1 MMFLAVRTFNNKLL
15 LIYFMQSSVLSEV
28 FLPLGLAIIMMGL
41 GLSLTIGDFKRIFS
55 YPKAIIIG
63 LFCQMII
70 LPIICYFIAV
80 GFKLSPELA
89 VGLMLLAAAPGGP
102 TSNLFSHVAKGDVA
116 LNVSLT
122 AINSLLSVFT
132 ISVIVNISLAMFMET
147 GDVIPLQFNKVLE
160 VCLIVLIPISLGMLI
175 RAKASKVAEKL
186 NKQVKIASAI
196 FLATIIILTL
206 YGEREK
212 LPLYFSLVG
221 IPALL
226 FNILCMAIGY
236 FIPRLLKL
244 GKAQAIAI
252 GMEIGIH
259 NGTLAIFIA
268 LSVIGNNVMATPA
281 AIYSLFMFFT
291 AAIFGVIVNKF

>member
-1 MMFLAVRTFNNKLL
+1 
-15 LIYFMQSSVLSEV
+15 MQSSVLSV
-28 FLPLGLAIIMMGL
+28 VLLPLGLAIIMMGL
-41 GLSLTIGDFKRIFS
+41 GLSLTIADFKRIIT

-70 LPIICYFIAV
+70 LPFICYFIAV

-132 ISVIVNISLAMFMET
+132 ISLIVNISIATFMAT
-147 GDVIPLQFNKVLE
+147 GDVIPLQFKKIME
-160 VCLIVLIPISLGMLI
+160 VCLIVLGPVSIGMLI
-175 RAKASKVAEKL
+175 RSKAPKIAEQL
-186 NKQVKIASAI
+186 NKPVKIASAV
-196 FLATIIILTL
+196 FLAIIIILTL
-206 YGEREK
+206 YSEKEK

-226 FNILCMAIGY
+226 FNILCMAVGY
-236 FIPRLLKL
+236 YVPRFFSLDIS
-244 GKAQAIAI
+244 QAIAI

-268 LSVIGNNVMATPA
+268 LSVIGNNIMATPA

-291 AAIFGVIVNKF
+291 AAIFGVLVNKF

>member
-1 MMFLAVRTFNNKLL
+1 
-15 LIYFMQSSVLSEV
+15 MQSSILSVVL
-28 FLPLGLAIIMMGL
+28 LPLGLAIIMMGL
-41 GLSLTIGDFKRIFS
+41 GLSLTLNDFKRIFTH
-55 YPKAIIIG
+55 PKAILIG

-80 GFKLSPELA
+80 GFNLSPELA

-122 AINSLLSVFT
+122 AINSLLSVFS
-132 ISVIVNISLAMFMET
+132 ISLIVNFSIAMFMET
-147 GDVIPLQFNKVLE
+147 GDVIPLQFKKVLE
-160 VCLIVLIPISLGMLI
+160 VCLIVLGPISIGMMI
-175 RAKASKVAEKL
+175 RSKAPKIADKL
-186 NKQVKIASAI
+186 NRPVKIASAV
-196 FLATIIILTL
+196 FLAIIIILTL
-206 YGEREK
+206 YSEK
-212 LPLYFSLVG
+212 ENLPQYFSLVG

-226 FNILCMAIGY
+226 FNILCMAVGY
-236 FIPRLLKL
+236 YIPRILQL

-268 LSVIGNNVMATPA
+268 LSVIGNNIMATPA

-291 AAIFGVIVNKF
+291 AALFGVIVNKF

>member
-1 MMFLAVRTFNNKLL
+1 
-15 LIYFMQSSVLSEV
+15 MQSSILSEV

-41 GLSLTIGDFKRIFS
+41 GLSLTLEDFRRIFTQ
-55 YPKAIIIG
+55 PKAIVIG
-63 LFCQMII
+63 LLCQMIV
-70 LPIICYFIAV
+70 LPVICFFIV
-80 GFKLSPELA
+80 LGFDLSPELA

-122 AINSLLSVFT
+122 AINSLLSVFS
-132 ISVIVNISLAMFMET
+132 ISLIVNFSIAMFMEN
-147 GDVIPLQFNKVLE
+147 GSVIPLQFKKVME
-160 VCLIVLIPISLGMLI
+160 VCLIVLGPISIGMLI
-175 RAKASKVAEKL
+175 RSKVPSLAEKL
-186 NKQVKIASAI
+186 NKPVKIASAL
-196 FLATIIILTL
+196 FLAIIIALTL
-206 YGEREK
+206 YSEK
-212 LPLYFSLVG
+212 ENLPRYFSMVG

-236 FIPRLLKL
+236 YVPRLLNL
-244 GKAQAIAI
+244 AKAQAIAI

-268 LSVIGNNVMATPA
+268 LSVIGNNIMATPA

-291 AAIFGVIVNKF
+291 AALFGVIINKF

>member
-1 MMFLAVRTFNNKLL
+1 
-15 LIYFMQSSVLSEV
+15 MQSSILSVVL
-28 FLPLGLAIIMMGL
+28 LPLGLAIIMMGL
-41 GLSLTIGDFKRIFS
+41 GLSLTLNDFKRIFTH
-55 YPKAIIIG
+55 PKAILIG

-80 GFKLSPELA
+80 GFNLSPELA

-122 AINSLLSVFT
+122 AINSLLSVFS
-132 ISVIVNISLAMFMET
+132 ISLIVNFSIAMFMET
-147 GDVIPLQFNKVLE
+147 GDVIPLQFKKVLE
-160 VCLIVLIPISLGMLI
+160 VCLIVLGPISIGMMI
-175 RAKASKVAEKL
+175 RSKAPKIADKL
-186 NKQVKIASAI
+186 NKPVKIASAV
-196 FLATIIILTL
+196 FLAIIIILTL
-206 YGEREK
+206 YSEK
-212 LPLYFSLVG
+212 ENLPQYFSLVG

-226 FNILCMAIGY
+226 FNILCMAVGY
-236 FIPRLLKL
+236 YIPRILQL

-268 LSVIGNNVMATPA
+268 LSVIGNNIMATPA

-291 AAIFGVIVNKF
+291 AALFGVIVNKF

>member
-1 MMFLAVRTFNNKLL
+1 
-15 LIYFMQSSVLSEV
+15 MQSSILSVVL
-28 FLPLGLAIIMMGL
+28 LPLGLAIIMMGL
-41 GLSLTIGDFKRIFS
+41 GLSLTLNDFKRIFTH
-55 YPKAIIIG
+55 PKAILIG

-70 LPIICYFIAV
+70 LPIICYFIAI
-80 GFKLSPELA
+80 GFNLSPELA

-122 AINSLLSVFT
+122 AINSLLSVFS
-132 ISVIVNISLAMFMET
+132 ISLIVNFSIAMFMET
-147 GDVIPLQFNKVLE
+147 GDVIPLQFKKVLE
-160 VCLIVLIPISLGMLI
+160 VCLIVLGPISIGMMI
-175 RAKASKVAEKL
+175 RSKAPKIADKL
-186 NKQVKIASAI
+186 NKPVKIASAV
-196 FLATIIILTL
+196 FLAIIIILTL
-206 YGEREK
+206 YSEK
-212 LPLYFSLVG
+212 ENLPQYFSLVG

-226 FNILCMAIGY
+226 FNILCMAVGY
-236 FIPRLLKL
+236 YIPRILQL

-268 LSVIGNNVMATPA
+268 LSVIGNNIMATPA

-291 AAIFGVIVNKF
+291 AALFGVIVNKF

>member
-1 MMFLAVRTFNNKLL
+1 
-15 LIYFMQSSVLSEV
+15 
-28 FLPLGLAIIMMGL
+28 MMGL
-41 GLSLTIGDFKRIFS
+41 GLSLTLADFKRIIT

-63 LFCQMII
+63 LFCQMIL
-70 LPIICYFIAV
+70 LPFVCYFIAV

-122 AINSLLSVFT
+122 AINSLLSVFS
-132 ISVIVNISLAMFMET
+132 ISLIVNISIAAFMAT
-147 GDVIPLQFNKVLE
+147 GDVIPLQFKKIME
-160 VCLIVLIPISLGMLI
+160 VCLIVLGPVSIGMLI
-175 RAKASKVAEKL
+175 RSKAPKIAEKL
-186 NKQVKIASAI
+186 NKPVKIASAL
-196 FLATIIILTL
+196 FLAIIIILTL
-206 YGEREK
+206 YSEKEK
-212 LPLYFSLVG
+212 LPHYFALVG

-226 FNILCMAIGY
+226 FNILCMVIGY
-236 FIPRLLKL
+236 YVPRFFSLEKS
-244 GKAQAIAI
+244 QAIAI

-268 LSVIGNNVMATPA
+268 LSVIGNNIMATPA

-291 AAIFGVIVNKF
+291 AAIFGVLVNKFK

>member
-1 MMFLAVRTFNNKLL
+1 
-15 LIYFMQSSVLSEV
+15 MQSSVLSEV

-41 GLSLTIGDFKRIFS
+41 GLSLTLDDFKRIFS

-70 LPIICYFIAV
+70 LPFICYFIAV

-132 ISVIVNISLAMFMET
+132 ISLIVNMSITMFMET
-147 GDVIPLQFNKVLE
+147 GDVIPLQFKKVLE
-160 VCLIVLIPISLGMLI
+160 VCLIVLIPVSLGMLI
-175 RAKASKVAEKL
+175 RAKATKIAEKL
-186 NKQVKIASAI
+186 NIPVKIASAI

-206 YGEREK
+206 YSEK
-212 LPLYFSLVG
+212 EELPLYFSLVG
-221 IPALL
+221 VPALL
-226 FNILCMAIGY
+226 FNVLCMTVGY
-236 FIPRLLKL
+236 FIPRLLNL
-244 GKAQAIAI
+244 GKSQAIAI

-291 AAIFGVIVNKF
+291 AAIFGVIVNKFQ

>member
-1 MMFLAVRTFNNKLL
+1 
-15 LIYFMQSSVLSEV
+15 MQSSVLSEV

-41 GLSLTIGDFKRIFS
+41 GLSLTLDDFKRIFT

-70 LPIICYFIAV
+70 LPFICYFIAV

-132 ISVIVNISLAMFMET
+132 ISLIVNMSITMFMET
-147 GDVIPLQFNKVLE
+147 GDVIPLQFKKVLE
-160 VCLIVLIPISLGMLI
+160 VCLIVLIPVSLGMLI
-175 RAKASKVAEKL
+175 RAKATKIAEKL
-186 NKQVKIASAI
+186 NIPVKIASAI

-206 YGEREK
+206 YSEK
-212 LPLYFSLVG
+212 EELPLYFSLVG
-221 IPALL
+221 VPALL
-226 FNILCMAIGY
+226 FNVLCMTVGY
-236 FIPRLLKL
+236 FIPRLLNL
-244 GKAQAIAI
+244 GKSQAIAI

>member
-1 MMFLAVRTFNNKLL
+1 
-15 LIYFMQSSVLSEV
+15 MQSSVLSEV

-41 GLSLTIGDFKRIFS
+41 GLSLTLDDFKRIFT

-70 LPIICYFIAV
+70 LPFICYFIAV

-132 ISVIVNISLAMFMET
+132 ISLIVNMSITMFMET
-147 GDVIPLQFNKVLE
+147 GDVIPLQFKKVLE
-160 VCLIVLIPISLGMLI
+160 VCLIVLIPVSLGMLI
-175 RAKASKVAEKL
+175 RAKATKIAEKL
-186 NKQVKIASAI
+186 NIPVKIASAI

-206 YGEREK
+206 YSEK
-212 LPLYFSLVG
+212 EELPLYFSLVG
-221 IPALL
+221 VPALL
-226 FNILCMAIGY
+226 FNVLCMTVGY
-236 FIPRLLKL
+236 FIPRLLNL
-244 GKAQAIAI
+244 GKSQAIAI

-291 AAIFGVIVNKF
+291 AAIFGVIVNKFQ